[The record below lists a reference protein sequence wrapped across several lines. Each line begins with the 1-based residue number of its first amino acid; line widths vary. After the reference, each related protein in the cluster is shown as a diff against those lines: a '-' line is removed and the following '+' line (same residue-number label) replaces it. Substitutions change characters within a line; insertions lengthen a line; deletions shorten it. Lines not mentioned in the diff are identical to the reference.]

1 MLIALPISLRRA
13 ALVALALLAVA
24 LAAVVAVPS
33 RVGAQPSSI
42 AWVTPQSHDFG
53 ATAVGV
59 PTGAQDVTI
68 TNVGMAEMEVVVDDP
83 SAEFALDN
91 DTCTT
96 PLAPGDSC
104 TASYTFIPVDPGEAT
119 GTAEITATSGP
130 TTEGFELA
138 LLGVGLA
145 NAGDDPGRLQ
155 VTPRDLDFGPVAKGE
170 TAPVQQVTVTNIT
183 LGPAEDI
190 SVADPTDP
198 AFSVAVNGTCAN
210 PLPAGGSCTF
220 DYAFTAPSAVA
231 STATSTISLPG
242 GSVDINLAG
251 HTTGLAGGDGYFL
264 IEEDGDLYAFGAEA
278 RSLLRSL
285 DPAATDDNARETT
298 ISKLVGPLLAGETA
312 VDFEVTAD
320 RTGMWILD
328 SAGVIHEIGGAPD
341 AVGVDPATLVKT
353 VDGQPEAA
361 AALAR
366 VGGNDLWVFSNAG
379 RVVPQFGTL
388 NAQAQSD
395 MQLVLSKDLWGGIND
410 AKPTVNGAGVYA
422 LASDG
427 GLFAYNAQFLGNPY
441 TGIAERLG
449 VPVGSVGPDLP
460 VSGLTVD
467 PDGHGYWIVGQD
479 GGVFAFEAPFVGSLP
494 AIIPFEQLHAPVN
507 GMVPYG
513 NGYLLVA
520 EDGGVF
526 TFSDRPFRGSASGL
540 ADTKVVDITVL

>member
-1 MLIALPISLRRA
+1 VPIAVPTSVRRA

-24 LAAVVAVPS
+24 LAAVVAVPD
-33 RVGAQPSSI
+33 RAGAQPSSI

-53 ATAVGV
+53 AAVVG
-59 PTGAQDVTI
+59 GAASPAQSVTV
-68 TNVGMAEMEVVVDDP
+68 TNIGMAEMDVVVDDP
-83 SAEFALDN
+83 GAPFDLDTT
-91 DTCTT
+91 DCTT
-96 PLAPGDSC
+96 PLTPGASC
-104 TASYTFIPVDPGEAT
+104 TASYTFTAAAAGEAT
-119 GTAEITATSGP
+119 GTATITATSGP
-130 TTEGFELA
+130 TTEGFDLA
-138 LLGVGLA
+138 LMGLGL
-145 NAGDDPGRLQ
+145 NAGDDPDRLQ

-170 TAPVQQVTVTNIT
+170 TAPAQQVTVTNIT
-183 LGPAEDI
+183 PDDAAGIA
-190 SVADPTDP
+190 VADPTNG
-198 AFSVAVNGTCAN
+198 AFSVDGTCAD
-210 PLPAGGSCTF
+210 PLPAGSSCTF
-220 DYAFTAPSAVA
+220 DYAFTAPSAVT
-231 STATSTISLPG
+231 STATSTITVPG
-242 GSVDINLAG
+242 GPVEISLAG
-251 HTTGLAGGDGYFL
+251 HTTGLAGGDGYFV

-278 RSLLRSL
+278 RSLLKSL
-285 DPAATDDNARETT
+285 DPAATDDAARETT

-312 VDFEVTAD
+312 VDFELTAD

-341 AVGVDPATLVKT
+341 AVGVDPTTLVKT

-379 RVVPQFGTL
+379 RVTPQFGTL

-410 AKPTVNGAGVYA
+410 AKPTVNGTGVYA

-427 GLFAYNAQFLGNPY
+427 GVFAYNAQFLGNPY

-460 VSGLTVD
+460 VSGITVD
-467 PDGHGYWIVGQD
+467 PDGRGYWIVGQD

-494 AIIPFEQLHAPVN
+494 AIIPFEQLFAPVN

-540 ADTKVVDITVL
+540 ADTKVVDISVL